1 MAVLAAATRAQG
13 VILARSPGMLATL
26 AVIPLYSL
34 VFFHFLQ
41 RHHREELATTVALTA
56 FVMSLWA
63 HAVFVASDV
72 VDDDRSDGTLEL
84 SLLTP
89 DRYLVALA
97 VRTFTTTLLALPVL
111 AEVVLIGRGLF
122 GLDVTLHNPAVALPV
137 AVLLVAG
144 CASAALLVSGLM
156 IKVRGARTLQNSLTY
171 PFYLL
176 GGLILP
182 VGHLPAPFGTVAKGF
197 FLSWATDLL
206 RDAAAGPVPQLAQRL
221 AVLCALI
228 LVQTLLGVFLLRGV
242 LGSVRNGKMVL
253 HD

>member
-1 MAVLAAATRAQG
+1 MIAASARAQG
-13 VILARSPGMLATL
+13 LILARSPGMLATL

-34 VFFHFLQ
+34 VFFHFLLS
-41 RHHREELATTVALTA
+41 HHREELATTVALTA

-63 HAVFVASDV
+63 HAVFVAAEV

-89 DRYLVALA
+89 ERYLLALA

-111 AEVVLIGRGLF
+111 FEVVLVGRVLF
-122 GLDVTLHNPAVALPV
+122 GLDVALRSPAVALLV
-137 AVLLVAG
+137 VVLLIAG

-156 IKVRGARTLQNSLTY
+156 IKARGARTLQNSLTY

-182 VGHLPAPFGTVAKGF
+182 VDRLPAPFDWLAEGF
-197 FLSWATDLL
+197 FLSWGTDLL
-206 RDAAAGPVPQLAQRL
+206 RDAAEGAVPHLPQRL
-221 AVLCALI
+221 GVLCGLVLI
-228 LVQTLLGVFLLRGV
+228 QTLLGVLLLRGI
-242 LGSVRNGKMVL
+242 LTSVRSGKVML

>member
-1 MAVLAAATRAQG
+1 MTAAARAQG
-13 VILARSPGMLATL
+13 VILVRSPGMLATL

-41 RHHREELATTVALTA
+41 SHHRGELATTVALTA

-63 HAVFVASDV
+63 HAVFVAAEV
-72 VDDDRSDGTLEL
+72 VDDDRADGTLEL

-89 DRYLVALA
+89 DRYLLALA

-111 AEVVLIGRGLF
+111 FEVVLIGRGLF
-122 GLDVTLHNPAVALPV
+122 GLDVALRSPV
-137 AVLLVAG
+137 AALAVTVLLIAG

-156 IKVRGARTLQNSLTY
+156 IKARGARTLQNSLTY

-182 VGHLPAPFGTVAKGF
+182 VDRLPAPFDFLAKGF
-197 FLSWATDLL
+197 FLSWGTDLL
-206 RDAAAGPVPQLAQRL
+206 RDAAAGPVPHLAQRMG
-221 AVLCALI
+221 VLCALI
-228 LVQTLLGVFLLRGV
+228 LVQTLLGMFLLRRV
-242 LGSVRNGKMVL
+242 LASVRSGKVVL